1 MKFRNF
7 CTAVFS
13 TENQLDQLMADKTYL
28 SDTHNEA
35 VKFLDGYCLVNIA
48 SPSYYVHIPFEK
60 RYPWPR
66 FLLRLGLKII
76 INNIEF
82 TKACRV
88 YSCVSCSVTLF
99 SSLIELNLIIEL
111 KFSPRPNLPLHGK
124 ISFSINFQF
133 CQDSN
138 FSRLNVKVIIRWF
151 ILYNFGFMK

>member
-1 MKFRNF
+1 
-7 CTAVFS
+7 
-13 TENQLDQLMADKTYL
+13 MADESYL

-88 YSCVSCSVTLF
+88 YSCVSCLVTVF
-99 SSLIELNLIIEL
+99 PSLIELNALNLIIEL
-111 KFSPRPNLPLHGK
+111 KFSRRPNLPLHGK
-124 ISFSINFQF
+124 ISFSIWI
-133 CQDSN
+133 SGIT
-138 FSRLNVKVIIRWF
+138 K
-151 ILYNFGFMK
+151 